1 MGSER
6 VVCGLDI
13 GTTKICALIC
23 RPVSEGDDEIIGV
36 GTAPSE
42 GLKKGVVVN
51 LEKTIGSI
59 QRAVSSAEE
68 MAGVNIESVYA
79 GIAGD
84 HIKSINSKGVIA
96 VSRSDNEISEYDV
109 HRVIEAA
116 KSFAIPADREV
127 IHVLPQEYI
136 VDDQGGIKD
145 PTGMSGVRLE
155 AEVHIVTGATTSA
168 QNIYKSIKRAGYDVR
183 DLVLQPLASAMC
195 VLHEDEKDLG
205 TVLIDLGGG
214 TTDIALF
221 TDSSVRHTAIIGLGG
236 RNITNDLAIG
246 LRTPIDTAEQIK
258 LDFGAAMANLVNADE
273 VISIPSVGERPPRDV
288 SLGVVA
294 SIIQPRVEEIF
305 KMVLLEIKRTNCYQS
320 VAGGVVLTG
329 GGSMLRGIDLLAEQI
344 FDLPVR
350 VGTPRGFGGMSH
362 IVTNPMYSTAFGL
375 VRYGLDH
382 PDKGKKETGVFN
394 RAFGRLEKAFNSLFN
409 F

>member
-23 RPVSEGDDEIIGV
+23 RRSQGADDEIIGV

-59 QRAVSSAEE
+59 QRAISSAEE
-68 MAGVNIESVYA
+68 MAGVDIQNVYA

-84 HIKSINSKGVIA
+84 HIKSINSRGVIA

-109 HRVIEAA
+109 NRVIEAA
-116 KSFAIPADREV
+116 KSFAIPGDREV

-168 QNIYKSIKRAGYDVR
+168 QNIYKSIRRSGYEVR
-183 DLVLQPLASAMC
+183 DLVLQPLASALC

-221 TDSSVRHTAIIGLGG
+221 TDSSIRHTAVIGIGA

-246 LRTPIDTAEQIK
+246 LRTPIETAEQIK
-258 LDFGAAMANLVNADE
+258 IDFGAAMMSMVNADE
-273 VISIPSVGERPPRDV
+273 IISIPSVGERPPRDV

-305 KMVLLEIKRTNCYQS
+305 KMVLLELKRTNFYQS
-320 VAGGVVLTG
+320 VAGGIVLTG
-329 GGSMLRGIDLLAEQI
+329 GGSLLRGIDQMAEQI

-350 VGTPRGFGGMSH
+350 VGTPRGFGGMSQ

-382 PDKGKKETGVFN
+382 PDKGNKEAGVWNKAFN
-394 RAFGRLEKAFNSLFN
+394 KLEKVFNSLFN

>member
-13 GTTKICALIC
+13 GTTKICALVC
-23 RPVSEGDDEIIGV
+23 RRSNDAEDEIIGV

-42 GLKKGVVVN
+42 GLKKGVVIN

-59 QRAVSSAEE
+59 QRAISSAEE
-68 MAGVNIESVYA
+68 MAGLEIKSVYA

-84 HIKSINSKGVIA
+84 HIKSINSRGVIA

-109 HRVIEAA
+109 SRVIEAA
-116 KSFAIPADREV
+116 KSFAIPGDREV

-168 QNIYKSIKRAGYDVR
+168 QNIYKSIKRAGYEVR
-183 DLVLQPLASAMC
+183 DLVLQPLASSLC

-221 TDSSVRHTAIIGLGG
+221 TDSSIRHTAVIGLGG

-258 LDFGAAMANLVNADE
+258 LDFGAAMMSLVNSE
-273 VISIPSVGERPPRDV
+273 EMISIPSVGERPSRDV

-305 KMVLLEIKRTNCYQS
+305 KMVLLELKRTNFYQS
-320 VAGGVVLTG
+320 VAGGIVLTG
-329 GGSMLRGIDLLAEQI
+329 GGSMLRGIDVLAEQV

-350 VGTPRGFGGMSH
+350 VGTPRGFGGMSQ

-375 VRYGLDH
+375 VRYGIDH
-382 PDKGKKETGVFN
+382 PDKGSREAGMFN
-394 RAFGRLEKAFNSLFN
+394 RAFNRLEKVFNSLFN

>member
-13 GTTKICALIC
+13 GTTKICALVC
-23 RPVSEGDDEIIGV
+23 RRSNDAEDEIIGV

-42 GLKKGVVVN
+42 GLKKGVVIN

-59 QRAVSSAEE
+59 QRAIASAEE
-68 MAGVNIESVYA
+68 MAGLEIKSVYA

-84 HIKSINSKGVIA
+84 HIKSINSRGVIA

-109 HRVIEAA
+109 SRVIEAA
-116 KSFAIPADREV
+116 KSFAIPGDREV

-168 QNIYKSIKRAGYDVR
+168 QNIYKSIKRAGYEVR
-183 DLVLQPLASAMC
+183 DLVLQPLASSLC

-221 TDSSVRHTAIIGLGG
+221 TDSSIRHTAVIGLGG

-258 LDFGAAMANLVNADE
+258 LDFGAAMMSLVNTE
-273 VISIPSVGERPPRDV
+273 EMISIPSIGERPPRDV

-305 KMVLLEIKRTNCYQS
+305 KMVLLELKRTNFYQS
-320 VAGGVVLTG
+320 VAGGIVLTG
-329 GGSMLRGIDLLAEQI
+329 GGSMLRGIDVLAEQV

-375 VRYGLDH
+375 VRYGIDH
-382 PDKGKKETGVFN
+382 PDKGSREAGMFN
-394 RAFGRLEKAFNSLFN
+394 RAFNRLEKVFNSLFN